1 MAASDDR
8 EIAYYRAVED
18 LFANLRGVPH
28 VLSPKDFQLLR
39 EWWRNDVPLTV
50 IRTAVTEVFAR
61 RRERGDAGPIVSL
74 SYCRHAVSE
83 HARRHAEMQVGASG
97 GPQPDTVSTSTAIGR
112 LASSL
117 ERASEDLLGPRPRA
131 AEVVSRLATGVRGAG
146 ELPAAVVEEYLYAL
160 ETNLLDACLD
170 TLEPDERAT
179 LESRARQQAERIT
192 EDPDARQRTFRALR
206 DRLLRDL
213 LGLPRLELEV

>member
-18 LFANLRGVPH
+18 LFATLRGVPH
-28 VLSPKDFQLLR
+28 LLSPKDFQLLR
-39 EWWRNDVPLTV
+39 EWWREDVPLTV

-61 RRERGDAGPIVSL
+61 RRERGDSSPIVSL

-83 HARRHAEMQVGASG
+83 HARRHGEMQVGASG
-97 GPQPDTVSTSTAIGR
+97 GPQLDPVPTAAAIER
-112 LASSL
+112 LASRL
-117 ERASEDLLGPRPRA
+117 ARAGEGLRKHRPPA
-131 AEVVSRLATGVRGAG
+131 AEVVSRLTNEVRGAG
-146 ELPAAVVEEYLYAL
+146 ELPPAAVEEYLYAL
-160 ETNLLDACLD
+160 ETTLLDACLD
-170 TLEPDERAT
+170 TLEPDERTT
-179 LESRARQQAERIT
+179 LESRARLEAERIT
-192 EDPDARQRTFRALR
+192 EDPDARERTFRALR